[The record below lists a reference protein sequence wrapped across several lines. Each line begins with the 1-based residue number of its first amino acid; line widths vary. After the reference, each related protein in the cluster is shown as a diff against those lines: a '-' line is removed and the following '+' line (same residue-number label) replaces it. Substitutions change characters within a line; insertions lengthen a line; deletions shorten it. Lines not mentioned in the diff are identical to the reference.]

1 MKAWMALAGA
11 ALGALVPAM
20 PAGASGDYGCDPVWK
35 LASDSYGGCG
45 NRAALAPGN
54 DTRVN
59 LFLLLREAQGAPAG
73 KAAQA
78 PAADDRAAGQTFF
91 SWSLLRRVWFAPPD
105 PEQMPDDHAGSRC
118 ISLASGATAFA
129 DALRANRG
137 VPAAEAARLGEAR
150 GLLARRCDGT
160 GAGAEAA
167 AWPTGVTSPAGRE
180 FLAYLQSADAFY
192 AEDWAGARKGFAALF
207 SARDPWVAET
217 AAYMLA
223 RVELNAAQA
232 AAFDEY
238 GYFAGAEKVDA
249 GALGRA
255 RAGFDAYVQRFGQ
268 GRYAASARGLQR
280 RALWL
285 GGNTAGLARAYEA
298 LLLSVPASQPAS
310 ADLVEEVDGKLLTAP
325 GAPLAP
331 AALDGPLLLATLDL
345 LRMRDPETSDVPRIT
360 AAELAAQQPRFAGRA
375 ELYAYVLAAHA
386 FYVEKD
392 MAKVLQLTP
401 DDARR
406 PAYGTVAFS
415 RQVLRGM
422 ALAAR
427 RDRNEGGFWRE
438 LLGGATAPY
447 QRSLVELALAMNLE
461 RSGRLGDVFAPGSP
475 VGDTTIR
482 EILLQSVAGP
492 DILRAQARARQRPRH
507 ERDLALFTL
516 LSRQLERGDYAGW
529 LADSALIPADASVDG
544 GLWELLRQEDIPL
557 RMFRGGTW
565 SDGYPCPA
573 LARTVATLAA
583 APRDVKA
590 RLCLGDFWRLNGFDG
605 FDLPDARPRPDALGG
620 TPSLFPGRPVPR
632 SAIYADV
639 IADPAAAAGDK
650 AYALYRSVMCYAPS
664 KNNTCGGADVPE
676 SQRRAWFQ
684 RLKRDFPQSPWTQ
697 KLRYYW

>member
-1 MKAWMALAGA
+1 MKRFVALAGI
-11 ALGALVPAM
+11 ALGALVPAV
-20 PAGASGDYGCDPVWK
+20 PAGASGDYGCDPAWK
-35 LASDSYGGCG
+35 LPSASYGGCG

-73 KAAQA
+73 TMAQA
-78 PAADDRAAGQTFF
+78 PAADDRAVGQTFF
-91 SWSLLRRVWFAPPD
+91 SWSELRRAWFAAPD
-105 PEQMPDDHAGSRC
+105 PDQEPADYTGSRC
-118 ISLASGATAFA
+118 VSLAAGGQAFA
-129 DALRANRG
+129 EALRANRS
-137 VPAAEAARLGEAR
+137 VPAAEAARLGAAR
-150 GLLARRCDGT
+150 ALLAARCAGT
-160 GAGAEAA
+160 VASAP
-167 AWPTGVTSPAGRE
+167 AWPAGVTSPAGRE

-192 AEDWAGARKGFAALF
+192 AEDWADARKGFAGLF
-207 SARDPWVAET
+207 AARDPWVAQT

-238 GYFAGAEKVDA
+238 GYFAGPEKVDA

-255 RAGFDAYVQRFGQ
+255 RAGFDAYLQRFGQ
-268 GRYAASARGLQR
+268 GRYAASARGLAR

-285 GGNTAGLARAYEA
+285 GGDTAGLARAYEA
-298 LLLSVPASQPAS
+298 LLGTVPASQPAS
-310 ADLVEEVDGKLLTAP
+310 ADLVEEVDNKLLTAP
-325 GAPLAP
+325 GASLAP
-331 AALDGPLLLATLDL
+331 AMVDGPLLLATLDL
-345 LRMRDPETSDVPRIT
+345 LRMRDAEEGEAPPIT

-392 MAKVLQLTP
+392 MARVLQLTP
-401 DDARR
+401 DNARQ
-406 PAYGTVAFS
+406 PAYGAVAFS

-427 RDRNEGGFWRE
+427 RDRNEAGFWRE
-438 LLGGATAPY
+438 LLGGASALY
-447 QRSLVELALAMNLE
+447 QRPLVELALAMSLE
-461 RSGRLGDVFAPGSP
+461 RSGRLDEVFAAGSP
-475 VGDTTIR
+475 VVDTTIR

-492 DILRAQARARQRPRH
+492 DLLRAQARAPQRPRH
-507 ERDLALFTL
+507 ERGLALFTL

-529 LADSALIPADASVDG
+529 LADSVLIPADATNES
-544 GLWELLRQEDIPL
+544 GLWNLLRQDDIPL
-557 RMFRGGTW
+557 RMFRAGTW

-573 LARTVATLAA
+573 LARTVATLAT

-605 FDLPDARPRPDALGG
+605 FDAPEARPAPDALGG
-620 TPSLFPGRPVPR
+620 TPSRFPGKDMPR
-632 SAIYADV
+632 AAIYADV
-639 IADPAAAAGDK
+639 IADPRAAAADK
-650 AYALYRSVMCYAPS
+650 AYALYRAVQCYAPS
-664 KNNTCGGADVPE
+664 KINTCGGADVPE

-684 RLKRDFPQSPWTQ
+684 RLKRDFPQSPWAQ